1 MLSTTIKIAVLTVAA
16 AGMLVAPV
24 TADDSPTAAKGPA
37 KGSKAAS
44 VSGTA
49 QVRLTYWPDQ
59 DIRTFTFNAQAVP
72 YSMPK
77 PGFPNGLA
85 TDARGTVKI
94 SHHSPQGEWTV
105 EQEAAVDCLVTSP
118 GNATLT
124 AIVTWDN
131 HPTEDWVGKRYGFSV
146 HDGGNG
152 GHDRMGFSWSVV
164 NGIQN
169 ENGEWEE
176 GKPGTCM
183 GPAAFAPVT
192 KGGYAVKHADLLPDP
207 GTG

>member
-1 MLSTTIKIAVLTVAA
+1 MLSTTIKIIALTTAA
-16 AGMLVAPV
+16 AGVLVAPV
-24 TADDSPTAAKGPA
+24 AADDSASAAKGPA

-49 QVRLTYWPDQ
+49 QVRLTYSPDEHV
-59 DIRTFTFNAQAVP
+59 RTFTFNAWAVP

-77 PGFPNGLA
+77 PGLANGLP

-94 SHHSPQGEWTV
+94 SHHSPQGGWTI

-124 AIVTWDN
+124 AVVTRDN
-131 HPTEDWVGKRYGFSV
+131 HPTEDRVGKRYGFSV
-146 HDGGNG
+146 HDGGTG
-152 GHDRMGFSWSVV
+152 RHDRMGFSWSVV
-164 NGIQN
+164 NGVQN
-169 ENGEWEE
+169 ENGDWEE
-176 GKPGTCM
+176 GKPGFCM
-183 GPAAFAPVT
+183 GPGAFAPVA
-192 KGGYAVKHADLLPDP
+192 KGGYVVKHAELLPDP